1 MALWKSIPFACILL
15 PLFGA
20 AVCSVLPR
28 KAARIWATG
37 IIAVVAGLSCFFLAE
52 MRAFDA
58 AYPYRMGHYD
68 APFGNMLRAGPL
80 EAVLGVLFSLLT
92 LICVVGGGSRVR
104 EDLTEGRQGLYH
116 SLLLLMS
123 AALMAQVYTDD
134 LFTAYV
140 FVEIMTIAGCGLIA
154 VRSGPGRSLVAAVRY
169 MIMNLIGSALFLLG
183 IILLYGLTGHL
194 LMSNIHEAVL
204 EHVRAGS
211 YDIPLTIVIALLCAG
226 LAAKSAL
233 FPFHTWVPD
242 AYATA
247 TPTSS
252 SLLASLVS
260 KSYIV
265 VLLKVLFR
273 VIGKDCI
280 NASGVDNIL
289 FLFGVVGM
297 LAGSVAAIRTQ
308 DVRRMVAWSSV
319 AQIGYIYMALGLMT
333 GESASAAVFHIIA
346 HAAAKSVLF
355 LSVDK
360 LCEASGGHENI
371 RDLQGAGFRSPLAG
385 VAFTVGALSLVG
397 VPLLGGFSTKLNLA
411 RASLAAGGAH
421 AWVAL
426 ICLTLSTLLNVLYML
441 RTAMVLWSHPD
452 RVPDAPESS
461 RASGV
466 LALSLVTLIAANFLV
481 FFFAQ
486 PLMDAITRGFALF
499 SSPIT

>member
-1 MALWKSIPFACILL
+1 MKLWQSVPFACILL

-28 KAARIWATG
+28 RAARAWAMG
-37 IIAVVAGLSCFFLAE
+37 LIAAVAGLSCFFLAK
-52 MRAFDA
+52 MTAFDA

-68 APFGNMLRAGPL
+68 APLGNMLRAGPL

-92 LICVVGGGSRVR
+92 LVCALGGGSRIR

-116 SLLLLMS
+116 TLLLLMT

-183 IILLYGLTGHL
+183 IILLYDLTGHL
-194 LMSNIHEAVL
+194 LMSSIHEAL
-204 EHVRAGS
+204 QAQAGTGS
-211 YDIPLTIVIALLCAG
+211 FDIPLTVVVGLLCAG

-233 FPFHTWVPD
+233 FPFHAWVPD

-247 TPTSS
+247 TPASAA
-252 SLLASLVS
+252 LLASLVS

-273 VIGKDCI
+273 VIGPAYI
-280 NASGVDNIL
+280 EASGVDNIL
-289 FLFGVVGM
+289 FLFGIIGM
-297 LAGSVAAIRTQ
+297 LAGSVVAIRVP
-308 DVRRMVAWSSV
+308 DVKRMVAWSSV

-333 GESASAAVFHIIA
+333 GAGAAAAVFHIIA

-360 LCEASGGHENI
+360 LCEASEGHEFI
-371 RDLQGAGFRSPLAG
+371 GKLRGAGYRSPLAG
-385 VAFTVGALSLVG
+385 AAFTVGALSLVG
-397 VPLLGGFSTKLNLA
+397 IPLLGGFTTKLNLA
-411 RASLAAGGAH
+411 RAVLDLGGAH
-421 AWVAL
+421 AWAGL

-441 RTAMVLWSHPD
+441 RTVLVLWSHPD
-452 RVPDAPESS
+452 RAPEAPQSS
-461 RASGV
+461 RAGGA
-466 LALSLVTLIAANFLV
+466 LAVSLGALMAANFLI

-486 PLMDAITRGFALF
+486 PLMDAINRGFALF
-499 SSPIT
+499 S